1 MLKFVRHMGLLY
13 NWAHKTQDED
23 KNKQK
28 TKTKTNKEKQ
38 KTEN

>member
-13 NWAHKTQDED
+13 NWTHKTQDED

-28 TKTKTNKEKQ
+28 TKTNKEKH